1 MSKVSISYDRINR
14 QADHSVAALIN
25 FGRRYVA
32 AIDAMYPKYR
42 ADCNRNASLYTAEAL
57 ENQRKEAKK
66 EYSAQLLNTFN
77 ELWRDVGVEVDLMRD
92 ALASWVSEAGDPAF
106 LAQISAYKD
115 FGLSL
120 SKTELEALI
129 SGAGGN
135 YVCLRCLDKLAEKS
149 GFRVSVPSVDDF
161 GRDLEQ
167 IKRDFWGLR
176 LYAPMGDG
184 DALDLLPDMVTYNGM
199 QMGRPTAGNVTLAW
213 QGAKNLDK
221 HLEEIRGRWSSNVQ
235 PMVTATEE
243 AYGADQ
249 QDAQEEAER
258 IKQENAEQRTTGE
271 GVTVEATDTEAVE
284 LARKIG
290 REVVQG
296 KAQVVPGLA
305 HYL

>member
-1 MSKVSISYDRINR
+1 MKLSVSYLTVNK
-14 QADHSVAALIN
+14 QADRSTVELFN
-25 FGRRYVA
+25 LSRQYVA
-32 AIDAMYPKYR
+32 FADALYPKYR

-92 ALASWVSEAGDPAF
+92 ALAAWVSEPGDPAF

-149 GFRVSVPSVDDF
+149 GLRVSVPSVDDF

-235 PMVTATEE
+235 PMVTKTED

-258 IKQENAEQRTTGE
+258 IKAEKEETRTTSDN
-271 GVTVEATDTEAVE
+271 VTVESSDMDGVE
-284 LARKIG
+284 LARKMGQEIA
-290 REVVQG
+290 QG

>member
-1 MSKVSISYDRINR
+1 MKMAVSYININK
-14 QADHSVAALIN
+14 QADKSLAELIN
-25 FGRRYVA
+25 LGRRYVA
-32 AIDAMYPKYR
+32 TIDALYPKYR

-57 ENQRKEAKK
+57 DNQRKEAKK
-66 EYSAQLLNTFN
+66 EYSIQLLNTFN
-77 ELWRDVGVEVDLMRD
+77 ELWRDVGVEVDLMRET
-92 ALASWVSEAGDPAF
+92 LACWVSEPGDPAF

-149 GFRVSVPSVDDF
+149 GLRVSVPSVDDF

-235 PMVTATEE
+235 PMITVTEDV
-243 AYGADQ
+243 YGADQ
-249 QDAQEEAER
+249 QDTQEEADR
-258 IKQENAEQRTTGE
+258 IKAEKEETRTTSE
-271 GVTVEATDTEAVE
+271 NVTVESSDTDGVE
-284 LARKIG
+284 LARKMGQEIAQG
-290 REVVQG
+290 QAKVV
-296 KAQVVPGLA
+296 KGLA
-305 HYL
+305 NYM

>member
-1 MSKVSISYDRINR
+1 MKLSVSYLTVNK
-14 QADHSVAALIN
+14 QADRSTVELFN
-25 FGRRYVA
+25 LSRQYVA
-32 AIDAMYPKYR
+32 FVDALYPKYR
-42 ADCNRNASLYTAEAL
+42 ADCNRNVSLYTAEAL

-92 ALASWVSEAGDPAF
+92 ALAAWVSEPGDPAF

-115 FGLSL
+115 FGLTL
-120 SKTELEALI
+120 SKTELEALVE
-129 SGAGGN
+129 GAGGN

-149 GFRVSVPSVDDF
+149 GLRVSVPSVDDF

-235 PMVTATEE
+235 PMVTKTED

-258 IKQENAEQRTTGE
+258 IKAEKEETRTTSE
-271 GVTVEATDTEAVE
+271 NVTVESSDTDGVE
-284 LARKIG
+284 LARKMGQEIAQG
-290 REVVQG
+290 QAKVVN
-296 KAQVVPGLA
+296 GLTN
-305 HYL
+305 YM

>member
-1 MSKVSISYDRINR
+1 MKMAVSYININK
-14 QADHSVAALIN
+14 QADKSLAELIN
-25 FGRRYVA
+25 LGRRYVA
-32 AIDAMYPKYR
+32 TIDALYPKYR

-57 ENQRKEAKK
+57 ENQRKEAKR

-77 ELWRDVGVEVDLMRD
+77 ELWGDVGVEVDLMRD
-92 ALASWVSEAGDPAF
+92 ALTAWVSEAGDPAF

-115 FGLSL
+115 FDLTLSR
-120 SKTELEALI
+120 TELEALVA
-129 SGAGGN
+129 GAGGS
-135 YVCLRCLDKLAEKS
+135 YVALRCLDRLAEKS
-149 GFRVSVPSVDDF
+149 GFRVSLPSVDDF

-167 IKRDFWGLR
+167 IKMDFWGLR

-184 DALDLLPDMVTYNGM
+184 DALDLLPDAVAYNGM
-199 QMGRPTAGNVTLAW
+199 QMGRPNVGNVTLAW
-213 QGAKNLDK
+213 QGAKTLDK

-235 PMVTATEE
+235 PMVSATEE

-249 QDAQEEAER
+249 QDAEEEAER
-258 IKQENAEQRTTGE
+258 IKTENAEKRTTGE

>member
-14 QADHSVAALIN
+14 QADHSIAALIN
-25 FGRRYVA
+25 LERRYVA
-32 AIDAMYPKYR
+32 AIDALYPKYR

-57 ENQRKEAKK
+57 GNQRKEAKK

-77 ELWRDVGVEVDLMRD
+77 EMWRDVGIEVDLMRD
-92 ALASWVSEAGDPAF
+92 ALAAWVSEPGDPAF

-235 PMVTATEE
+235 PMVTKTED

-249 QDAQEEAER
+249 QDAEEEAER
-258 IKQENAEQRTTGE
+258 IKRENAEQRTTSE
-271 GVTVEATDTEAVE
+271 GVTVEATDSEAVA
-284 LARKIG
+284 LARKLG
-290 REVVQG
+290 KDAAQG

>member
-1 MSKVSISYDRINR
+1 MKKTVSFEKINR
-14 QADHSVAALIN
+14 QGDHSIVELIN
-25 FGRRYVA
+25 LARRYVA
-32 AIDAMYPKYR
+32 GAEALWPKYR
-42 ADCNRNASLYTAEAL
+42 EACNRNKGLYTSEAM
-57 ENQRKEAKK
+57 EQQKQEAKR
-66 EYSAQLLNTFN
+66 EYRAQLLNMFD
-77 ELWRDVGVEVDLMRD
+77 EMWRDVGVEVDLMRET
-92 ALASWVSEAGDPAF
+92 LACWVSEPGDPAF

-221 HLEEIRGRWSSNVQ
+221 HLEEIRGRWSSNVK
-235 PMVTATEE
+235 PMVTAVED

-249 QDAQEEAER
+249 QDAEEEADR
-258 IKQENAEQRTTGE
+258 IKAEKEENRTTSE
-271 GVTVEATDTEAVE
+271 NVTVEGSGTDGVD
-284 LARKIG
+284 LARKMGNDIA
-290 REVVQG
+290 QG
-296 KAQVVPGLA
+296 QAQVVKGLS
-305 HYL
+305 YYM

>member
-1 MSKVSISYDRINR
+1 MKKTVSFEKINR
-14 QADHSVAALIN
+14 QGDHSIVELIN
-25 FGRRYVA
+25 LARRYVA
-32 AIDAMYPKYR
+32 GAEALWPKYR
-42 ADCNRNASLYTAEAL
+42 EACNRNKGLYTSEAM
-57 ENQRKEAKK
+57 EQQKQEAKR
-66 EYSAQLLNTFN
+66 EYRAQLLNTFN
-77 ELWRDVGVEVDLMRD
+77 EMWMDVSVEVDLMRD
-92 ALASWVSEAGDPAF
+92 ALAAWVSEPGDPAF

-221 HLEEIRGRWSSNVQ
+221 HLEEIRGRWANSVQ
-235 PMVTATEE
+235 PMITVTEDV
-243 AYGADQ
+243 YGADQ
-249 QDAQEEAER
+249 QDTQEEAER
-258 IKQENAEQRTTGE
+258 IKTENTETRTTPE
-271 GVTVEATDTEAVE
+271 NVTVESSGTDGVD
-284 LARKIG
+284 LARKLG
-290 REVVQG
+290 NDLAQG
-296 KAQVVPGLA
+296 QAQVVKGLS
-305 HYL
+305 YYM

>member
-1 MSKVSISYDRINR
+1 MKMAVSYININK
-14 QADHSVAALIN
+14 QVDKSLAELIN
-25 FGRRYVA
+25 LGRRYVA
-32 AIDAMYPKYR
+32 TIDALYPKYR

-57 ENQRKEAKK
+57 DNQRKEAKK

-77 ELWRDVGVEVDLMRD
+77 ELWRDVGVEVGLMRD

-106 LAQISAYKD
+106 LAQIKAYKD
-115 FGLSL
+115 FGLTL
-120 SKTELEALI
+120 SRTELEALVA
-129 SGAGGN
+129 GAGGN

-167 IKRDFWGLR
+167 IKRDFWSLR
-176 LYAPMGDG
+176 MYAPLGGG
-184 DALDLLPDMVTYNGM
+184 DATDLLPDMIAYNGM
-199 QMGRPTAGNVTLAW
+199 HMGPPDVLGVTLAM
-213 QGAKNLDK
+213 QDARNLDK
-221 HLEEIRGRWSSNVQ
+221 HLEEIRARWSSNVQ
-235 PMVTATEE
+235 PMVTKTED

-258 IKQENAEQRTTGE
+258 IKQENAEQRTTSE
-271 GVTVEATDTEAVE
+271 DVTVEATDSEAVE
-284 LARKIG
+284 LARKLG
-290 REVVQG
+290 KDAAQG